1 MNRRYAGVAMS
12 ALAFGA
18 MALTSTEASARVPE
32 DPGPTAIEP
41 YNPGPPN
48 YPGYDP
54 RYEVPSAQA
63 ATGLSASDDTLTEA
77 LQAGGSALG
86 GAGVALGGLW
96 LYRRRHQAAT

>member
-1 MNRRYAGVAMS
+1 MNRKYAAVATS

-18 MALTSTEASARVPE
+18 IALTSTEASASIPHG
-32 DPGPTAIEP
+32 PGPTAVEP

-48 YPGYDP
+48 YPEYDP

-63 ATGLSASDDTLTEA
+63 ATGLSMSDDTLTEA
-77 LQAGGSALG
+77 LQAGASALG

-96 LYRRRHQAAT
+96 LYRRRHQPVI